1 MHRRGLIAMAGSLAA
16 LHGATAAVEPRPLR
30 AAWDDYPPYQMPGA
44 SGEPEGLDL
53 VLSRAVL
60 RQAGLQARWQR
71 MPWARQLLS
80 LQDGSLDLVLS
91 ASKVPDRESYAL
103 WTQPYR
109 PENGAPLARRRGDRP
124 PPKHLRELADGGA
137 RIGMIRGTGYPGE
150 LHEAKQDP
158 RFLRRLLPL
167 RHVEQG
173 LRMLQD
179 GRLDY
184 LIDDPVAT
192 NHLAAQLGLP
202 APVVLRWVYRG
213 ESRLMLSRRSEQDF
227 PGLLARLN
235 AAIQILRE
243 QGELRRLSAGTPGLE
258 E

>member
-1 MHRRGLIAMAGSLAA
+1 MLRRGLIAMAGSLAA
-16 LHGATAAVEPRPLR
+16 LRTATAAEPRLLR
-30 AAWDDYPPYQMPGA
+30 AAWDDYPPYQMAAPDG
-44 SGEPEGLDL
+44 SPQGLDL
-53 VLSRAVL
+53 QIARAVL
-60 RQAGLQARWQR
+60 RQAGLQAQWQR

-80 LQDGSLDLVLS
+80 LQDGSLDLALS
-91 ASKVPDRESYAL
+91 ASRVPDREAYAL

-109 PENGAPLARRRGDRP
+109 PENGALLARQRGDSP
-124 PPKHLRELADGGA
+124 PPQHLRELADSSA
-137 RIGMIRGTGYPGE
+137 RIGMIRGTAYPGE
-150 LHEAKQDP
+150 FHEARQDP

-192 NHLAAQLGLP
+192 HHLAGQLGLP
-202 APVVLRWVYRG
+202 APVVLRWVFRG
-213 ESRLMLSRRSEQDF
+213 ESRLMLSRRTEQEW
-227 PGLLARLN
+227 PGLLARLD
-235 AAIQILRE
+235 AAIAQLRE

>member
-16 LHGATAAVEPRPLR
+16 LHRAAAVEPRPLR
-30 AAWDDYPPYQMPGA
+30 AAWDDYPPYQMAGTDGNPA
-44 SGEPEGLDL
+44 GLDL
-53 VLSRAVL
+53 LLARAVL
-60 RQAGLQARWQR
+60 RQAGLQAQWQR

-91 ASKVPDRESYAL
+91 ASKVPDREPYAL
-103 WTQPYR
+103 WTEAYR
-109 PENGAPLARRRGDRP
+109 PENSALLARQRGDEP
-124 PPKHLRELADGGA
+124 PPKHLRELAEGSA
-137 RIGMIRGTGYPGE
+137 RIGMIRGTAYPGE
-150 LHEAKQDP
+150 FHEAKQDP
-158 RFLRRLLPL
+158 RFQRRLLPL

-173 LRMLQD
+173 LRMLHD

-192 NHLAAQLGLP
+192 HYLAGQLGLP
-202 APVVLRWVYRG
+202 PPVLLRWVFRG
-213 ESRLMLSRRSEQDF
+213 ESRLMLSRRAEQEQ
-227 PGLLARLN
+227 PGLLARLD
-235 AAIQILRE
+235 AAIKQLRE